1 MATTADKKSQNVQ
14 QEGQPGTM
22 GGNHSADVI
31 IIGGGPAGI
40 AAAIWCTDL
49 GLRPLL
55 LEQSSEL
62 GGQLLQ
68 TFNTITNYP
77 GLPAADG
84 GEMLEKFLASLDGR
98 QAEIR
103 LRSRAARVFAEGL
116 SVELA
121 TGETLAAKALIVATG
136 VRRRRLGITGEGRF
150 AGHGIL
156 FSGVRDR
163 ELAEG
168 KRVAIVGGG
177 DSALENALIFREIA
191 SSVCLIH
198 RRNTFRGR
206 REFTEAVIADA
217 EITKYLEYGVSRII
231 GEDCLES
238 LELQNLKTGEF
249 ITIGVDCMLI
259 RIGVVPNTDIFR
271 GVVDMDAPGYIT
283 VNSNQETSAPGI
295 FAIGDTASLISPSL
309 STAVGTAGT
318 AAKAAYLFING

>member
-283 VNSNQETSAPGI
+283 VNSNQETFAPGI
-295 FAIGDTASLISPSL
+295 FAIGDAASLISPSL

>member
-295 FAIGDTASLISPSL
+295 FAIGDAASLISPSL